1 MIGQITGTL
10 KTQSEQQ
17 LLIDVHG
24 IGYEVDVPASVLM
37 SGLAAGSE
45 ISLHTHFVVRED
57 AQILFGFLDQASRDL
72 FRALIKVNK
81 VGPRIALAILS
92 HLNANAFA
100 ACVRQS
106 DIKTLNAIPGVGRV
120 MAERLVMELSGRLD
134 DLIPVTESQHE
145 RIKNSL
151 PSQLMDELEGALV
164 GLGFRPQE
172 IALALSQLDPPPDNI
187 EDGLR
192 RALKLLG

>member
-1 MIGQITGTL
+1 MIGQITGIL

-17 LLIDVHG
+17 VLIDVHG

-37 SGLAAGSE
+37 SDLAVGSE

-92 HLNANAFA
+92 HLDANAFA

-134 DLIPVTESQHE
+134 DLISVTEAQHE
-145 RIKNSL
+145 RLKSS
-151 PSQLMDELEGALV
+151 PSSQLMDELEGALV

-172 IALALSQLDPPPDNI
+172 IALALSQLEPPPDNI

>member
-1 MIGQITGTL
+1 MIGQITGIL

-92 HLNANAFA
+92 HLDANAFA

-134 DLIPVTESQHE
+134 DLIPVTESQLE
-145 RIKNSL
+145 RLKSSP
-151 PSQLMDELEGALV
+151 PSHLMDELEGALV

-172 IALALSQLDPPPDNI
+172 IALALSQLEPPPDNI

>member
-1 MIGQITGTL
+1 MIGQITGIL

-92 HLNANAFA
+92 HLDANAFA

-145 RIKNSL
+145 QLASSP
-151 PSQLMDELEGALV
+151 PSYLMDELEGALV

-172 IALALSQLDPPPDNI
+172 IALALSQLEPPPDNI

>member
-1 MIGQITGTL
+1 MIGQITGIL

-57 AQILFGFLDQASRDL
+57 AQILFGFLDLASRDL

-92 HLNANAFA
+92 HLDANAFA

-172 IALALSQLDPPPDNI
+172 IALALSQLEPPPDNI

>member
-1 MIGQITGTL
+1 MIGQITGIL

-57 AQILFGFLDQASRDL
+57 AQILFGYLDQASRDL
-72 FRALIKVNK
+72 FSALIKVNK

-92 HLNANAFA
+92 HLDANAFA

-145 RIKNSL
+145 RLKSSP
-151 PSQLMDELEGALV
+151 PSHLMDELEGALV

-172 IALALSQLDPPPDNI
+172 IALALSQLEPPPDNI

>member
-92 HLNANAFA
+92 HLDANAFA

-145 RIKNSL
+145 RLKSSP

-172 IALALSQLDPPPDNI
+172 IALALSQLEPPPDNI

>member
-1 MIGQITGTL
+1 MIGQITGIL

-92 HLNANAFA
+92 HLDANAFA

-134 DLIPVTESQHE
+134 DLIPVTESQYE
-145 RIKNSL
+145 RLKSSP
-151 PSQLMDELEGALV
+151 PSHLMDELEGALV

-172 IALALSQLDPPPDNI
+172 IALALSQLESPPDNI